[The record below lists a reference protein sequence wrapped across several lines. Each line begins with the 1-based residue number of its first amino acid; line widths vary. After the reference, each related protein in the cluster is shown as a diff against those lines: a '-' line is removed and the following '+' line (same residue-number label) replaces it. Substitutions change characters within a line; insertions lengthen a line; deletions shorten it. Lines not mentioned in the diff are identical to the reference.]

1 MPVRW
6 IAIGGIALA
15 YGLLLVLLRG
25 EPSVAS
31 DQGVFLSVAA
41 RILDGDH
48 LYAEVVDN
56 KDPLF
61 FYTYAAALAAGGWR
75 GPFLLDGALARPR
88 RSLDGIAGSRAS
100 CPSCGRPRQLRRLPA
115 RRSTAGWYLVGMSML
130 AGLAL
135 APLAPWFWLRRRFAA
150 AGLVL
155 AVVMLFKLN
164 LALLAAAP
172 LLVLVLFAQPSRI
185 GWRQARLA
193 ALGWSG
199 GALAAAVLLGVRGE
213 LSAYLDTIAYNFHYA
228 SALGESDGV
237 VGRATDHLRVARD
250 FFGLAGRWQLP
261 LVILVLAVFAVAAVL
276 AAQRGGIP
284 QRMLAGVAAATLLG
298 SLATIGLTAYWEHH
312 LQLLAYPAACI
323 AAALISVASH
333 ELGRRAGV
341 VAAATF
347 VLFAL
352 WTSVKN
358 DGGLEMS
365 SAWTSTPISAG
376 AIALERA
383 RLRFDPNVGKITYAV
398 LGSNSENGHAAFIGE
413 EFDLACRWF
422 QLYPF
427 NRPEQ
432 FDETLRCAE
441 REEPRFV
448 LVTLGFFETD
458 ADGSSWAEFVSSS
471 KRLLQERYELVEEEP
486 PGFQVWM
493 RA

>member
-1 MPVRW
+1 MLVRW
-6 IAIGGIALA
+6 IAVGASALA
-15 YGLLLVLLRG
+15 YGLLLVFLRG

-61 FYTYAAALAAGGWR
+61 FYTYAAALAAAGWR
-75 GPFLLDGALARPR
+75 GPFLLDALWLGLAALSMALLVRELRAPR
-88 RSLDGIAGSRAS
+88 AAVIASFLAY
-100 CPSCGRPRQLRRLPA
+100 PLAL
-115 RRSTAGWYLVGMSML
+115 TAGWYLVGMSML
-130 AGLAL
+130 AGLAV
-135 APLAPWFWLRRRFAA
+135 APLAPWLWLRSRFAA

-172 LLVLVLFAQPSRI
+172 VIALVLFSRPRRMR
-185 GWRQARLA
+185 WREAGLA
-193 ALGWSG
+193 ALGWG
-199 GALAAAVLLGVRGE
+199 GGVLVAAVFLGIRGE

-228 SALGESDGV
+228 SALSDSEGL
-237 VGRATDHLRVARD
+237 VGRSLEHLRIALD
-250 FFGLAGRWQLP
+250 FFEQAGRWQLP
-261 LVILVLAVFAVAAVL
+261 LAILVLGVFAAAAVL
-276 AAQRGGIP
+276 AARRGGIS
-284 QRMLAGVAAATLLG
+284 QRALSAVAAATLLA

-323 AAALISVASH
+323 VAALVSVADH
-333 ELGRRAGV
+333 ELGRRAGA
-341 VAAATF
+341 VAAAMF
-347 VLFAL
+347 VAFAL

-358 DGGLEMS
+358 DGGLEVS

-383 RLRFDPNVGKITYAV
+383 RLRFDPNAGRVTYAV

-441 REEPRFV
+441 REEPQFV
-448 LVTLGFFETD
+448 LVTLGFSETG
-458 ADGSSWAEFVSSS
+458 ADETPWAEFVSSS
-471 KRLLQERYELVEEEP
+471 KRFLQERYELVEEEH
-486 PGFQVWM
+486 PGFQVW
-493 RA
+493 RRT

>member
-1 MPVRW
+1 MLVRW
-6 IAIGGIALA
+6 IAVGASALA

-48 LYAEVVDN
+48 LYSEVVDN

-75 GPFLLDGALARPR
+75 GPFLLDGLWLGLAALSMALLVRELRAPR
-88 RSLDGIAGSRAS
+88 AAVIASFLAY
-100 CPSCGRPRQLRRLPA
+100 PLAL
-115 RRSTAGWYLVGMSML
+115 TAGWYLVGMSML
-130 AGLAL
+130 AGLAV
-135 APLAPWFWLRRRFAA
+135 APLAPWLWLRSRFAA

-172 LLVLVLFAQPSRI
+172 VIALVLFSRPRQMR
-185 GWRQARLA
+185 WREARLA
-193 ALGWSG
+193 VLGWG
-199 GALAAAVLLGVRGE
+199 GGVLAAAVFLGIRGE

-228 SALGESDGV
+228 SALSDSEGL
-237 VGRATDHLRVARD
+237 VGRSTEHLRVALD
-250 FFGLAGRWQLP
+250 FFEQAGRWQLP
-261 LVILVLAVFAVAAVL
+261 LAILVLAVFAAAAVF
-276 AAQRGGIP
+276 AARRGGTS
-284 QRMLAGVAAATLLG
+284 QRALAGVAAATLLA

-323 AAALISVASH
+323 AAALISVADH
-333 ELGRRAGV
+333 ELGRRAGA
-341 VAAATF
+341 VAAAVF
-347 VLFAL
+347 VGFAL
-352 WTSVKN
+352 WTTAKH
-358 DGGLEMS
+358 DGGLEVS

-383 RLRFDPNVGKITYAV
+383 RLRFDPNVGRVTYAV

-427 NRPEQ
+427 NQPEQ
-432 FDETLRCAE
+432 FDETLRCVE
-441 REEPRFV
+441 REEPQFV
-448 LVTLGFFETD
+448 LVTLGFSETG
-458 ADGSSWAEFVSSS
+458 ADESPWAEFVSSS
-471 KRLLQERYELVEEEP
+471 KRLLHERYELVEQEH
-486 PGFQVWM
+486 PGFEVWM
-493 RA
+493 RT